1 MPDAS
6 VPVLVYLSERTEPV
20 RLRSICSLGRCTCR
34 TRRRV
39 WSSFLIIPVS
49 PDLSASSSSSSRTSA
64 HLDLACL
71 VRSRSPLYF
80 DFNLD
85 FALGPDSGWLQTEM
99 GNRAAKAAHL
109 SEAPHTLKE
118 GIEAMLDLLDKAN
131 REEHGGRFLA
141 YGIPGGALPW

>member
-1 MPDAS
+1 
-6 VPVLVYLSERTEPV
+6 VPVLAYLLERMERV
-20 RLRSICSLGRCTCR
+20 KLRSICSLERCTCR

-39 WSSFLIIPVS
+39 WSSFHIIPVS
-49 PDLSASSSSSSRTSA
+49 PDLSAISSSSSRTSA

-85 FALGPDSGWLQTEM
+85 FALGPDSGWLQTDM
-99 GNRAAKAAHL
+99 GNRAAEAAHL

-118 GIEAMLDLLDKAN
+118 GVDAMIELLDKAN
-131 REEHGGRFLA
+131 REEHGGKFLA